1 VALLAAIGIALIAA
15 TAALSKQGGPFTDPV
30 LSTGQA
36 DYVEAPSAGQV
47 RAGTAGEDGVRA
59 SLVDPQ
65 WVTGVAEATGLPEAA
80 VRAYGHAT
88 LRLGTEQPDCKL
100 GWTTLAGI
108 GQIESQHGTIG
119 GRTLGDDGRSSTPI
133 LGPALDG
140 REGFAAIRSTP
151 ESANWHGDS
160 TWDHAVGPLQFIP
173 STWARWASDG
183 DRDGTSDPNDFD
195 DAAYAAGRY
204 LCADGH
210 RLDSD
215 DWGRAIFSYNH
226 SDDYVRSVHR
236 SAVTYAAQVGNGT

>member
-1 VALLAAIGIALIAA
+1 MIAA
-15 TAALSKQGGPFTDPV
+15 TAAISKQGGPFQDPV
-30 LSTGQA
+30 VATSQPQY
-36 DYVEAPSAGQV
+36 DAPPTAGRV
-47 RAGTAGEDGVRA
+47 RAGTPGTDGIRA
-59 SLVDPQ
+59 SLVDPA
-65 WVTGVAEATGLPEAA
+65 WVRKVATSTGLPEAA

-88 LRLGTEQPDCKL
+88 LRLGEEQPGCRL

-108 GQIESQHGTIG
+108 GSIESGHGTIG
-119 GRTLGDDGRSSTPI
+119 GRRLGSDGRSSSPI

-140 REGFAAIRSTP
+140 RPGFAAIRSTP
-151 ESANWHGDS
+151 ESTTWHGDA

-173 STWARWASDG
+173 STWSKWAADG
-183 DRDGTSDPNDFD
+183 DGDGSSDPNDID

-226 SDDYVRSVHR
+226 SDDYVRAVH
-236 SAVTYAAQVGNGT
+236 SAAVTYAARVGSGS